1 MYNEFFNQFIAI
13 AIIHILAVMSPG
25 PDFFLILKQSL
36 SQGRLISL
44 VTSIGIGSGI
54 IVHIIMCVFGLGLI
68 ISNSQ
73 TIFNVIKIIGSLYII
88 YLGYQSIWSSS
99 IAKTKNINI
108 KSNRDNL
115 FQAYIKGF
123 LTNVLNPK
131 ATLFFLSLY
140 TVILSKNP
148 PMYIQLLYGLWM
160 AIITGI
166 WFCLI
171 SILLTNKKMES
182 RIKNFGNKIQ
192 KIMGIILLI
201 VGIEMLV
208 DIFI

>member
-44 VTSIGIGSGI
+44 ATSIGIGSGI

-73 TIFNVIKIIGSLYII
+73 TIFNLIKIIGSLYII
-88 YLGYQSIWSSS
+88 YLGYQSIWSNPIS
-99 IAKTKNINI
+99 KTKNI
-108 KSNRDNL
+108 KYYKQNL

-131 ATLFFLSLY
+131 ATLF
-140 TVILSKNP
+140 
-148 PMYIQLLYGLWM
+148 
-160 AIITGI
+160 
-166 WFCLI
+166 
-171 SILLTNKKMES
+171 
-182 RIKNFGNKIQ
+182 
-192 KIMGIILLI
+192 LI
-201 VGIEMLV
+201 VSFKTNILCGT
-208 DIFI
+208 